1 MSPTLPEMR
10 TDWAL
15 FLDVDGTLL
24 DFAITPEAVEVPP
37 DLIDN
42 LGALRRILG
51 GALALV
57 SGRSIAALDRLFAP
71 LRLPAA
77 GQHGAELRN
86 EVGSEMTGVAPPRHL
101 AAVIARL
108 RDFAANHPG
117 IVVEDKGV
125 SVAVHYRQVPRY
137 RGAVEAAARAAI
149 GTDSTEMEMIPAAM
163 AFDIKPRSA
172 DKGQALAW
180 FMRRPPFAGRLPVF
194 IGDDRT
200 DEDGFAAVAAHG
212 REGRAGHA
220 IQVGNRPRAARWHIP
235 APADLRRWLRDCV
248 MEHASP

>member
-77 GQHGAELRN
+77 GQHGAELRDSAGG
-86 EVGSEMTGVAPPRHL
+86 EIIGAGPPPQLAELVA
-101 AAVIARL
+101 
-108 RDFAANHPG
+108 
-117 IVVEDKGV
+117 
-125 SVAVHYRQVPRY
+125 
-137 RGAVEAAARAAI
+137 
-149 GTDSTEMEMIPAAM
+149 
-163 AFDIKPRSA
+163 
-172 DKGQALAW
+172 
-180 FMRRPPFAGRLPVF
+180 
-194 IGDDRT
+194 
-200 DEDGFAAVAAHG
+200 
-212 REGRAGHA
+212 
-220 IQVGNRPRAARWHIP
+220 
-235 APADLRRWLRDCV
+235 
-248 MEHASP
+248 